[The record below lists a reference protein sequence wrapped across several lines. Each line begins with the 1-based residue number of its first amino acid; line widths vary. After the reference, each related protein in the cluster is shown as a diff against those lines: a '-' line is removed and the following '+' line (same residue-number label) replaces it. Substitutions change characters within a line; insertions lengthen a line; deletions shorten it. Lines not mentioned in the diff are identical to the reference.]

1 MNVIKRSGAVEPF
14 ESQRIAIATEKAGA
28 SHELS
33 LCIAQEVEE
42 KIVASSDYKFL
53 SVFDLERLVEDRL
66 MFHNEY
72 EVARSYIEYRSIH
85 AVTRQ
90 TDSMILK
97 FADEAINLSN
107 VENENA
113 NMPEHVFT
121 AKLTRMSSEV
131 SKEYAKNFLIP
142 KKHIRMHE
150 EGWIY
155 IHDFNSYAVGMQN
168 CMFVDLGDL
177 MSKPIYTS
185 NGSMRPPRSIRS
197 AMQLVAVIFQC
208 QSNCQFGGIASNKFD
223 YDMAPFIG
231 MSFEKHFKNAA
242 ELLGIDITPGMN
254 LQMEDTDLMA
264 NFPKAYAFAL
274 KKTREEAFQAA
285 EALIH
290 NLNHLESRAG
300 NQLPFVSINY
310 GTDTSAEGRLVIESM
325 LRSTIKGIGQE
336 FSTPIF
342 PIQIWKHKKG
352 VSDETGRNGDLLKL
366 AIECTTKRV
375 YPNYVNVDAEV
386 YEAKTPDEEA
396 ATMGC
401 RTRNGKNRHGSN
413 GKSGRGNLSPV
424 TINLPKLAIEI
435 QKENPSDPWAA
446 FNAQLLEL
454 IDTGVDMLTE
464 RLKWQKKQL
473 AKSAPFMYRND
484 TWKGGAK
491 LKENDRIGE
500 VLNSGTLAVG
510 FIGMAE
516 ALIVMMGKHHGEDQ
530 AAYLK
535 AQEITK
541 LMYERV
547 NTHADRTNLNLSLYA
562 TPAESLCHKFAK
574 LLNKQYGE
582 IKNVSDKDFITN
594 SFHIPVWHEID
605 AIEKVEKEAFFH
617 HYCTGGSITYI
628 ELNSDLSSAPDVL
641 LPVVQHAMNSGVY
654 YFAMNIPID
663 DCMECGERGLM
674 PEECPKCG
682 SDDIMRL
689 RRVTGYITGNFRERF
704 NNGKQEEV
712 GMRVKHHFK
721 G

>member
-14 ESQRIAIATEKAGA
+14 EMNRISIAVGKAGA
-28 SHELS
+28 SS
-33 LCIAQEVEE
+33 SFAQNIANEVQSQ
-42 KIVASSDYKFL
+42 ISSSNYQYL
-53 SVFDLERLVEDRL
+53 SVYDIERLVEDRL

-72 EVARSYIEYRSIH
+72 EIARSYIEYRKIR
-85 AVTRQ
+85 AVSRQ

-107 VENENA
+107 IENENA

-142 KKHIRMHE
+142 KKHIKMHE

-155 IHDFNSYAVGMQN
+155 FHDFNSYAVGMQN

-177 MSKPIYTS
+177 MSRPIYTS

-231 MSFEKHFKNAA
+231 LSFKKHFANAA
-242 ELLGIDITPGMN
+242 ELLGIFAEETLEIR
-254 LQMEDTDLMA
+254 MENEELE
-264 NFPKAYAFAL
+264 KAYPNAYAYAL
-274 KKTREEAFQAA
+274 NKTREEAFQAA

-310 GTDTSAEGRLVIESM
+310 GTDTSPEGRLVIESM
-325 LRSTIKGIGQE
+325 LRSTLKGIGKE

-342 PIQIWKHKKG
+342 PIQIWKYKKG
-352 VSDETGRNGDLLKL
+352 VSDEKGRNADLLNL

-386 YEAKTPDEEA
+386 YEAKNPDEEA

-401 RTRNGKNRHGSN
+401 RTRNGVNRHGSN
-413 GKSGRGNLSPV
+413 GKSGRGNLSPI
-424 TINLPKLAIEI
+424 TINLPKLAIEVS
-435 QKENPSDPWAA
+435 KMEEGELWENFFGKLS
-446 FNAQLLEL
+446 EMV
-454 IDTGVDMLTE
+454 DTGVDMLTE

-491 LKENDRIGE
+491 LADNDRIGDT
-500 VLNSGTLAVG
+500 LNSGTLAVG
-510 FIGMAE
+510 FIGLAE
-516 ALIVMMGKHHGEDQ
+516 TLIVLMGKHHGEDAQ
-530 AAYLK
+530 A
-535 AQEITK
+535 
-541 LMYERV
+541 YEKGQQIIQFLYEKV
-547 NTHADRTNLNLSLYA
+547 SGHAERTNLNLSLYA

-574 LLNKQYGE
+574 LLKKQYGE
-582 IKNVSDKDFITN
+582 IKNVSDKDYITN
-594 SFHIPVWHEID
+594 SFHIPVWHSLD

-617 HYCTGGSITYI
+617 NYCTGGSITYV
-628 ELNSDLSSAPDVL
+628 ELNSDISENAEIL
-641 LPVVQHAMNSGVY
+641 LPVIKHAMEAGVY
-654 YFAMNIPID
+654 YFAMNIPYD
-663 DCMECGERGLM
+663 ECLECGDKGLFKDT
-674 PEECPKCG
+674 CPSCG
-682 SDDIMRL
+682 SDKLMKL
-689 RRVTGYITGNFRERF
+689 RRVTGYITGNYRDRF

-712 GMRVKHHFK
+712 HHRVKHDLK
-721 G
+721 Q